1 MRRSSCPVSHS
12 RWNSSSSSRICG
24 IWVYAVT
31 GRSRTCSFSG
41 RVKLKATHSIPA
53 VCALRQDIDQFW
65 RDEARAH
72 EDNCFSKD
80 APQVAL
86 GVYRRDECV
95 FAQLGGGRGA
105 LGATPRWNA
114 VSNLIR
120 GTRIRW
126 KNCGPPAAGRDR
138 LQGSG
143 LPRLAAERGGVRRAR
158 TSAWLAAGVGT
169 DAAPG

>member
-1 MRRSSCPVSHS
+1 M
-12 RWNSSSSSRICG
+12 
-24 IWVYAVT
+24 
-31 GRSRTCSFSG
+31 
-41 RVKLKATHSIPA
+41 KATHSIPA

-120 GTRIRW
+120 GKRIR
-126 KNCGPPAAGRDR
+126 
-138 LQGSG
+138 
-143 LPRLAAERGGVRRAR
+143 
-158 TSAWLAAGVGT
+158 
-169 DAAPG
+169 